1 MTQIVP
7 SKWWTI
13 QVVHIF
19 GQNWDLPVMPSHLPP
34 WAPGQMWR
42 AGHARLHR
50 GRLGGRHAAQVLGA
64 EQGRQ
69 ELQGGGLGRDGCW
82 VTATVGQ
89 QQQMAEVKTRQIT
102 KHPNVGQYI
111 IQMAKKHIEEFWDR
125 LEAEGKGTKASEG
138 KCGHVKR
145 GVVGRVQSC
154 LGTPSTLCLSSTFK
168 RWQYSKAGNSI
179 REIQDI
185 VPKLN
190 IQEVTVQQGRE

>member
-1 MTQIVP
+1 M
-7 SKWWTI
+7 
-13 QVVHIF
+13 
-19 GQNWDLPVMPSHLPP
+19 
-34 WAPGQMWR
+34 
-42 AGHARLHR
+42 
-50 GRLGGRHAAQVLGA
+50 
-64 EQGRQ
+64 
-69 ELQGGGLGRDGCW
+69 
-82 VTATVGQ
+82 
-89 QQQMAEVKTRQIT
+89 
-102 KHPNVGQYI
+102 I
-111 IQMAKKHIEEFWDR
+111 I

-154 LGTPSTLCLSSTFK
+154 LGTPSTLCLSSTSK